1 MQPVWYFGRD
11 PHALRAGSRRTP
23 LGDVPIE
30 DPVFHE
36 WDGAG
41 NNPTILATGYNE
53 ALLFYSDFYYPDAE
67 GVKRKSILCV
77 PITVEE

>member
-1 MQPVWYFGRD
+1 M
-11 PHALRAGSRRTP
+11 TN
-23 LGDVPIE
+23 GDRSHLSNIKIE
-30 DPVFHE
+30 NPKFHE

-41 NNPTILATGYNE
+41 NNPTILATGYNT

-77 PITVEE
+77 PIIVEE